1 MRGRGRRKEGK
12 EDTNESTSFVVP
24 ASNGSLTIIPVS
36 RTSLFSE
43 WLIMYMWSEVARGPA
58 VRSTEQGKEG
68 SVTEKGVS
76 QICAS
81 EE

>member
-1 MRGRGRRKEGK
+1 
-12 EDTNESTSFVVP
+12 
-24 ASNGSLTIIPVS
+24 
-36 RTSLFSE
+36 
-43 WLIMYMWSEVARGPA
+43 MYMWSAVARGPA

-81 EE
+81 EA